1 MYKYLKHLFI
11 TMILFTSSAV
21 EAQCAMCKAVVENG
35 NVGMAE
41 GVNSGITYLMVF
53 PYILV
58 ALLLF
63 FIYRHRKTAKN

>member
-1 MYKYLKHLFI
+1 
-11 TMILFTSSAV
+11 MILFTSSALD
-21 EAQCAMCKAVVENG
+21 AQCAMCKAVVENG

>member
-1 MYKYLKHLFI
+1 
-11 TMILFTSSAV
+11 MILFTSSAV